1 MNIKFK
7 GIEKYFD
14 IGDIVVVDDPN
25 CLSDNEYYG
34 LEKGEQVVWNK
45 PYKII
50 YCDIELEDE
59 FEVLYTLQDIKTGTC
74 CGVRFND
81 WEIRKVSKL
90 FTNKEK

>member
-1 MNIKFK
+1 M
-7 GIEKYFD
+7 
-14 IGDIVVVDDPN
+14 
-25 CLSDNEYYG
+25 
-34 LEKGEQVVWNK
+34 WNK